1 MQANHICFFDPI
13 LENIPLSA
21 NNLFFLKLN
30 TTAHKCATLG
40 FNAFAKQ
47 DVNNC
52 KLKKMNQIERE
63 SYIEKLGEIASIQAD
78 SNLRIKKLREQ
89 LNEEEKGHEYRREII
104 ESICSELGVKPTF
117 KVEYKNINYMIHQEY
132 SVYQIS

>member
-1 MQANHICFFDPI
+1 
-13 LENIPLSA
+13 
-21 NNLFFLKLN
+21 
-30 TTAHKCATLG
+30 
-40 FNAFAKQ
+40 
-47 DVNNC
+47 
-52 KLKKMNQIERE
+52 MNQIERE